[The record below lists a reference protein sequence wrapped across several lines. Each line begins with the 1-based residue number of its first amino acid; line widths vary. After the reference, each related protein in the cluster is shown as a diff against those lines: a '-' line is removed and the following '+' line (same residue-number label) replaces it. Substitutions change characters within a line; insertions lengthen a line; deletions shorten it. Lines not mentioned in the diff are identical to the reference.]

1 MVSSMVHSHNR
12 KREKSTCT
20 TVLRFMSCLWEWSLV
35 TKPTSSYYSRWLL
48 DPNTWILGGCWLS
61 GISRLSFF
69 VLGLCSDF
77 QNIRRFCMESLSISL
92 SPASLLKRKTQGL
105 HMMAC
110 WVQGGE
116 WCNTENISAGF
127 QISERLATRYV
138 ILNGKAFDTTSLT
151 LIATSPGPGPL

>member
-1 MVSSMVHSHNR
+1 
-12 KREKSTCT
+12 
-20 TVLRFMSCLWEWSLV
+20 
-35 TKPTSSYYSRWLL
+35 
-48 DPNTWILGGCWLS
+48 
-61 GISRLSFF
+61 
-69 VLGLCSDF
+69 
-77 QNIRRFCMESLSISL
+77 MESLSISL